1 MTASIV
7 ATSTDFAKKNLASP
21 LIEGLH
27 KNATN
32 CPEEF
37 PPLEASWLY
46 SMAFITI
53 IGFVITLLSNGIIF
67 YLFWR

>member
-1 MTASIV
+1 MTPSIV
-7 ATSTDFAKKNLASP
+7 TNATEFPKISTAEHL
-21 LIEGLH
+21 LIDLD

-37 PPLEASWLY
+37 PPLEAAWLY
-46 SMAFITI
+46 SMALITI
-53 IGFVITLLSNGIIF
+53 IGFVITLISNGIIF